1 MRTRVSFQL
10 IGSFLQIFGYLLIA
24 PVFVGL
30 YYDESLFMLS
40 GFIFSAVMCVT
51 TGAALERIGLR
62 KSPSVKEA
70 MFSTVLGWFLALCF
84 GAIPFLVFDVS
95 IIDALFEATAG
106 LTTTGISMF
115 SEPQNLSRSMLFW
128 RSFMQWLGGLGI
140 LTFFIAVIRESGGVA
155 RRLYSAEA
163 HKTDSGSIRPSLEKS
178 IIDLWR
184 VYGFLTVVF
193 VAIYIGLGMPVFDSV
208 LHAFSGISTGGFS
221 IQGSSLAAY
230 GSMIQM
236 VTILLMFTGGINFVL
251 LYRFMRSDLRPM
263 IRNSEFRLYMLI
275 FTLIGAMTALELVIS
290 GTGFQRSLI
299 DGFFQSAAV
308 ISSTGY
314 STMGIMSLSI
324 LLQVVFIGLMFV
336 GGSLGSTAGGWKIF
350 RLKTMI
356 ELLKTQLRAFSLPES
371 AINEVKIDGEL
382 LENSAVRTIS
392 VLFFTWV
399 SVVFVSTLVVIL
411 VEDVGLM
418 AALSGTV
425 SAAGNM
431 GPVYMQQSM
440 MALEPATK
448 ILWIMVMLAGRLE
461 MLPVLAIFNTELFK
475 DS

>member
-10 IGSFLQIFGYLLIA
+10 IGSFLQIFGFLLVA

-30 YYDESLFMLS
+30 YYGESYFMLS
-40 GFIFSAVMCVT
+40 GFVFSAVICVAM
-51 TGAALERIGLR
+51 GAVLERIGLHE
-62 KSPSVKEA
+62 SPSVREA
-70 MFSTVLGWFLALCF
+70 MYSTVLGWFLAICF
-84 GAIPFLVFDVS
+84 GAIPFLVFDIS
-95 IIDALFEATAG
+95 IVDALFEASAG
-106 LTTTGISMF
+106 LTTTGISLF
-115 SEPQNLSRSMLFW
+115 AQPENLSKSMLFW
-128 RSFMQWLGGLGI
+128 RSFMQWIGGLGI

-184 VYGFLTVVF
+184 VYGFLTVLFMAV
-193 VAIYIGLGMPVFDSV
+193 YIGLGMPIFESV

-221 IQGSSLAAY
+221 VQSASIGAFSNTIQV
-230 GSMIQM
+230 
-236 VTILLMFTGGINFVL
+236 VTIPLMFLGGVNFVL
-251 LYRFMRSDLRPM
+251 LYRLMRADYGPILES
-263 IRNSEFRLYMLI
+263 SEFRLYSMI
-275 FTLIGAMTALELVIS
+275 FLLIGAMMSSELILGGSGIS
-290 GTGFQRSLI
+290 RSLI

-314 STMGIMSLSI
+314 STTSIMSLSI
-324 LLQVVFIGLMFV
+324 VMQVVFLGVMFV
-336 GGSLGSTAGGWKIF
+336 GGSLGSTAGGWKVF

-356 ELLKTQLRAFSLPES
+356 ELLRTRLRAYSLPKS

-382 LENSAVRTIS
+382 LDNSAVRTIS

-399 SVVFVSTLVVIL
+399 SVIFISTLVVL
-411 VEDVGLM
+411 VIEDTSLM
-418 AALSGTV
+418 PALSGTI

-431 GPVYMQQSM
+431 GPVYMQNE
-440 MALEPATK
+440 LITLNPLTK
-448 ILWIMVMLAGRLE
+448 FVWLIIMLAGRLE

-475 DS
+475 NS